1 MVTYKEFLE
10 KTNAISESDFDEVA
24 SLFPSVNIDLLDV
37 QDYDPLYCDKD
48 DLAKFFITAILE
60 DYNYVYVDELS
71 FEDKTLTL
79 EDVYNLEDLKSIK
92 EEFSDW
98 TITNYNELEK
108 CLLEEEEENKKD
120 SEHINKMEL
129 ISEFIDNIPMED
141 LKEFVSKY
149 DN

>member
-10 KTNAISESDFDEVA
+10 KTNAISECDFDEVA
-24 SLFPSVNIDLLDV
+24 SLFPSVNIDSLDV

-48 DLAKFFITAILE
+48 DLSRFFITAILE

-79 EDVYNLEDLKSIK
+79 EDIYNLEDLKSIK
-92 EEFSDW
+92 EELSDW

-120 SEHINKMEL
+120 SEHTNKMEF

>member
-10 KTNAISESDFDEVA
+10 KTNAISESDFNEVA
-24 SLFPSVNIDLLDV
+24 ILFPSVNIDLLDV

-48 DLAKFFITAILE
+48 DLSRFFVAAILE
-60 DYNYVYVDELS
+60 DYNCVYVDELS

-79 EDVYNLEDLKSIK
+79 EDVDTLDDLKNIK
-92 EEFSDW
+92 STLSDW

-108 CLLEEEEENKKD
+108 CLIEEEEENKKD
-120 SEHINKMEL
+120 SEHINKMEF

>member
-24 SLFPSVNIDLLDV
+24 SLFPSVNIDSLDV

-48 DLAKFFITAILE
+48 DLARFFIAVILE
-60 DYNYVYVDELS
+60 DYNCVYLDELS
-71 FEDKTLTL
+71 FENKTLTL
-79 EDVYNLEDLKSIK
+79 EDVYDLEDLKSIK
-92 EEFSDW
+92 EELSDW
-98 TITNYNELEK
+98 TITNYYEIEK
-108 CLLEEEEENKKD
+108 TLLEEEEENKED
-120 SEHINKMEL
+120 SEHANKM
-129 ISEFIDNIPMED
+129 EFIDNIPMED

>member
-10 KTNAISESDFDEVA
+10 KTNAISECDFDEVA
-24 SLFPSVNIDLLDV
+24 SLFPSVNIDSLDV

-48 DLAKFFITAILE
+48 DLAKFFVTAILE
-60 DYNYVYVDELS
+60 DYYCVYVDELF
-71 FEDKTLTL
+71 FEGKTLTL
-79 EDVYNLEDLKSIK
+79 EDVETLDDLKNIK
-92 EEFSDW
+92 STLSNW

-108 CLLEEEEENKKD
+108 CLIEEEEENKKD
-120 SEHINKMEL
+120 SEHTNKMEF

>member
-48 DLAKFFITAILE
+48 DLSRFFVAAILE
-60 DYNYVYVDELS
+60 DYRYVYIDELS

-79 EDVYNLEDLKSIK
+79 EDVDTLDDLKSIK
-92 EEFSDW
+92 SILSDW

-108 CLLEEEEENKKD
+108 CILEEEEEN
-120 SEHINKMEL
+120 SEHANKMKF
-129 ISEFIDNIPMED
+129 ISEFIDEIPMKD